1 MVNVLKREKSGVAPA
16 KEKTNEKLTF
26 NKTVWIFFISCE
38 VGWLV
43 ETIWCFIRHGY
54 IESRQSL
61 VYSHLSVAYGM
72 GAVVL
77 TLVLYKLKDS
87 KLSTIFLASYLAG
100 TVTEYICSL
109 GQEILFGSVAWDYSN
124 VPLNINGRV
133 CLLYSLFWGVLGVF
147 WIKVVYPLMSK
158 LVDKIPIKFS
168 KIFVCLFI
176 VFFVFD
182 CALSASAA
190 FRMDRRD
197 AGVPASNAFSEYLD
211 AHFDDERMHK
221 IYANSQTVNK

>member
-1 MVNVLKREKSGVAPA
+1 MVDVLK
-16 KEKTNEKLTF
+16 KEKNNTTVHASKLNDRLTF

-43 ETIWCFIRHGY
+43 ETVWCFIRHGY

-72 GAVVL
+72 GAVIL
-77 TLVLYKLKDS
+77 TLVLYKLKDA
-87 KLSTIFLASYLAG
+87 KLSTIFLASYVAG

-133 CLLYSLFWGVLGVF
+133 CLLYSLFWGVLGIF

-158 LVDKIPIKFS
+158 LVD
-168 KIFVCLFI
+168 
-176 VFFVFD
+176 
-182 CALSASAA
+182 
-190 FRMDRRD
+190 
-197 AGVPASNAFSEYLD
+197 
-211 AHFDDERMHK
+211 
-221 IYANSQTVNK
+221 